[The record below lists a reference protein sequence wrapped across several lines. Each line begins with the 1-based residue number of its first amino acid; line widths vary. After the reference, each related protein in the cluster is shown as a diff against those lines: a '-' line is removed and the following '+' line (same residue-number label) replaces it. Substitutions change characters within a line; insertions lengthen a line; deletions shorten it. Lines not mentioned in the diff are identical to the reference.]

1 MDTLIKKP
9 KKKTNKK
16 QKNKTK
22 SCSSLG
28 EGKLIFCCP
37 GPTNSNF
44 QQIKIIVLISHKYLF
59 FILIIFL
66 LDSKKIHKKQK
77 FNVLDIVESQSKEMW
92 LVSYVTCV
100 DIITGLFN
108 SITNIFIFKSANLE
122 T

>member
-9 KKKTNKK
+9 KKKKK
-16 QKNKTK
+16 KKKTK

-28 EGKLIFCCP
+28 KGKLIFSCLGLTDP
-37 GPTNSNF
+37 NF

-59 FILIIFL
+59 FILFIFL
-66 LDSKKIHKKQK
+66 LNYKKIHKKQK
-77 FNVLDIVESQSKEMW
+77 FNVPDIVESQSKEML